1 MSVILIHRDELAKVP
16 GLQQELDQ
24 LVTSINRRF
33 TAEHTGDT
41 GVHTDVTAESVTTP
55 ILDLTSTSQ
64 TTVGAA
70 GGASALPATPTGYI
84 PVLIGGVEYVI
95 PYYAQS

>member
-1 MSVILIHRDELAKVP
+1 MSVILGHRDQLAAVP
-16 GLQQELDQ
+16 GLLDEMDQ
-24 LVTSINRRF
+24 LVESINLRF
-33 TAEHTGDT
+33 GAEHDTDT
-41 GVHTDVTAESVTTP
+41 GVHTAVTAESVTTP

>member
-1 MSVILIHRDELAKVP
+1 MSVILVHRDELAKVP
-16 GLQQELDQ
+16 GLQQEMDQ
-24 LVTSINRRF
+24 LVTSINQRF
-33 TAEHTGDT
+33 GTEHDANS
-41 GVHTDVTAESVTTP
+41 GVHTAVTAESVTTP
-55 ILDLTSTSQ
+55 ILDLTGTSQ

-84 PVLIGGVEYVI
+84 PILIGGVAYVI